1 MAALAD
7 AMNGAADPPKPD
19 LQPFFQALTEGTTA
33 LGKEATFS
41 QESFDAFWGKF
52 YKQDTQF
59 IRPSGNPLDRAGFCG
74 MFASDDITDYTSTFV
89 SVDTTK
95 YLAGGAVAVATV
107 TQRESFKYKG
117 NANDDLARFTYV
129 LEKQGGADGAW
140 KIAHA
145 HRATGQKPA
154 AAPYTFC
161 TIQPVMILQT

>member
-1 MAALAD
+1 MASLSLA
-7 AMNGAADPPKPD
+7 MR

-129 LEKQGGADGAW
+129 LEKQGGDAGGW
-140 KIAHA
+140 KK
-145 HRATGQKPA
+145 R
-154 AAPYTFC
+154 
-161 TIQPVMILQT
+161 